1 MSKSK
6 YNVIKPDEV
15 VNQYG
20 ADTFRMY
27 EMFLG
32 PIEQSKPWDTQG
44 YQEYLISLRN
54 IGIVF

>member
-6 YNVIKPDEV
+6 YNVVNPDALAD
-15 VNQYG
+15 QHG
-20 ADTFRMY
+20 ADAVRLF

-44 YQEYLISLRN
+44 M
-54 IGIVF
+54 